1 MTRARWLL
9 GLGLVACVAGGPAG
23 WLVSDALEANNDF
36 CTSCHLDSKTPLHA
50 HKRRDFEA
58 APATSLVAAHHAA
71 KAEFR
76 CIDCHGGASFPNKL
90 RVKTV
95 AARDAVQYV
104 FGSFQEPEDME
115 FPLWNEDCTK
125 CHATWKPERT
135 DAFHA
140 IGVHNLPAFEF
151 DCVQCHRAHP
161 TGRDAALDFLASDDV
176 LPVCRNCHEE
186 F

>member
-1 MTRARWLL
+1 MWIGIA
-9 GLGLVACVAGGPAG
+9 AAVAGAPAG
-23 WLVSDALEANNDF
+23 WLASDALEADNDF
-36 CTSCHLDSKTPLHA
+36 CTSCHLDAQTPLHA

-58 APATSLVAAHHAA
+58 VPAASLVAAHREA

-76 CIDCHGGASFPNKL
+76 CIDCHRGASFPNRV
-90 RVKTV
+90 RVK
-95 AARDAVQYV
+95 ALALRDALAYV
-104 FGSFQEPEDME
+104 LGRFEEPEAMAH
-115 FPLWNEDCTK
+115 PLWNEDCVQ
-125 CHATWKPERT
+125 CHARYEPERT

-140 IGVHNLPAFEF
+140 ISVHNLPEFEF

-161 TGRDAALDFLASDDV
+161 TGRDPALSFLASDDV